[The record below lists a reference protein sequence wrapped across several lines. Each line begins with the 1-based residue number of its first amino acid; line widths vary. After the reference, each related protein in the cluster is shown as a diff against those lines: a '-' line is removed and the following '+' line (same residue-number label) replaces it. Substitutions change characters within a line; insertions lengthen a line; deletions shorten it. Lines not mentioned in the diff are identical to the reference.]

1 MNDIPRI
8 FERINYIYGFV
19 IRRIFGYGSMD
30 EMMGSMSAGMFFA
43 ERKELSIP
51 DAETKDIGGRR

>member
-30 EMMGSMSAGMFFA
+30 EMMESMRAGMFFV
-43 ERKELSIP
+43 ESKELSIP
-51 DAETKDIGGRR
+51 DAEKGKKE